1 MITFKVETKGL
12 AAMAARIAGMGK
24 QVKFATAKSLTRT
37 AWAVAKAERQEVDRA
52 FDRPTKFVQNAF
64 RVEQATPVN
73 LTATVSIKPKQAAIL
88 LPHIKG
94 GRRGQKGFERKLA
107 SEARADGYWVP
118 GAGVKLNAHGNMT
131 LATIKQIAAGL
142 QRSGKYG
149 DVFVGVPKGMPSA
162 PFGIWARVT
171 RGRGK
176 KATGAIKPLLIKIN
190 QPNYRKRFD
199 FYGVAQRTVSRTF
212 RAEFDKTIADAIRTA
227 R

>member
-1 MITFKVETKGL
+1 MITFKVETRGF
-12 AAMAARIAGMGK
+12 AEAAARIAGLGK
-24 QVKFATAKSLTRT
+24 QVKFAAAKSLTRT
-37 AWAVAKAERQEVDRA
+37 AWAVAKAEQQEVGRV

-64 RVEQATPVN
+64 RVDQATPSK
-73 LTATVSIKPKQAAIL
+73 LTSVVSIKPKQAAIL

-118 GAGVKLNAHGNMT
+118 GAGVKVNAHGNMT

-142 QRSGKYG
+142 QRSGKYA
-149 DVFVGVPKGMPSA
+149 DVFVGVPQGMPSA

-171 RGRGK
+171 KGRGK
-176 KATGAIKPLLIKIN
+176 RATTGIRPLLIKVT
-190 QPNYRKRFD
+190 QPSYRKRFD
-199 FYGVAQRTVSRTF
+199 FYGVAQRTVDRTF
-212 RAEFDKTIADAIRTA
+212 RAEFDKALAAALRSA